1 MVTLYVI
8 QSKKNISFRYTGITR
23 NLRERLKRHNKS
35 RSKATRPYAPFQLVY
50 SEECLT
56 YAEARKR
63 EKFFKSNIS
72 DATVVFVYLVPR
84 VLEKI
89 KPKLLS
95 ELKKGTRIL
104 SYKYKI
110 KVEHGIKL
118 VKKDLENEMY
128 LYKIT

>member
-1 MVTLYVI
+1 M
-8 QSKKNISFRYTGITR
+8 
-23 NLRERLKRHNKS
+23 
-35 RSKATRPYAPFQLVY
+35 
-50 SEECLT
+50 
-56 YAEARKR
+56 
-63 EKFFKSNIS
+63 
-72 DATVVFVYLVPR
+72 FVYLVPR